1 MNPKS
6 CKRLRD
12 NSLVQVLALS
22 LSILI
27 CYYGLWNAY
36 FASKDDFWWTG
47 LMRHRNT
54 IGEAALGLGNG
65 ARFLNCA
72 MIWVK
77 TRLFDLNSAP
87 YFWSSLL
94 QHAIV
99 TYIVYRLVQFWTR
112 RRATAFLAAL
122 LFATTF
128 SHYEV
133 ITSISAS
140 DYSFWAIFYLMT
152 FALFAIYLQR
162 RALPW
167 YLGSVGVY
175 APLAFAHDFTL
186 SMPLVLLA
194 YHLTL
199 GRGSRKIRALGWS
212 DIRLH
217 FPYWILW
224 GVHVAIQLTYVLRGT
239 SEALYSE
246 QAYEPGLHMIG
257 NLFYL
262 VFLAVPN
269 VYSAP
274 IYNFLTAHVS
284 AGLVETIWQLSVG
297 LAIVGHA
304 LAGICFWKGSP
315 LVRFALALIYL
326 PFLPYTLWQ
335 GDFAGAP
342 RYLYLPSIGFSILL
356 ALFLIRLYDYLRE
369 KERLGYRLVV
379 SGFVTIL
386 VVANLIVIQ
395 VWVQRHIDNGKFRRP
410 FLTQLATDFQD
421 VKPGSRIY
429 IEVPAEKFTDLEAS
443 CKLVFR
449 QQVHCEAFVSG
460 ERSIADVTSSVSE
473 KPVYWLQATTEG
485 FSQIY
490 PPISTSDSVKHAVEV
505 NP

>member
-1 MNPKS
+1 MSPKLY
-6 CKRLRD
+6 KRLRD

-36 FASKDDFWWTG
+36 FASKDDFRWIG
-47 LMRHRNT
+47 LIRRRNT
-54 IGEAALGLGNG
+54 IGEAILGLGNG

-77 TRLFDLNSAP
+77 TRLFDLNPTP

-99 TYIVYRLVQFWTR
+99 TYIVYRLVEFWTR

-133 ITSISAS
+133 VTSVSAS

-152 FALFAIYLQR
+152 VALFGIYLRR

-175 APLAFAHDFTL
+175 AVLAFGHDFTL

-199 GRGSRKIRALGWS
+199 GRGSRKMRSLGWP

-224 GVHVAIQLTYVLRGT
+224 GVHVAINLIFILQGT
-239 SEALYSE
+239 SEALYSKE
-246 QAYEPGLHMIG
+246 AYEPGLHMIG

-262 VFLAVPN
+262 VCLVVPN
-269 VYSAP
+269 AHLAP

-284 AGLVETIWQLSVG
+284 AGLVEAIWQLSVG
-297 LAIVGHA
+297 LAIVGHV

-326 PFLPYTLWQ
+326 PFLPYTLWR
-335 GDFAGAP
+335 GDFAEAT

-356 ALFLIRLYDYLRE
+356 ALFFVRLYDYLRQ
-369 KERLGYRLVV
+369 RDRFGYRLVV

-395 VWVQRHIDNGKFRRP
+395 VWVQRHIENGKFRRP
-410 FLTQLATDFQD
+410 FVTQLATDFQD
-421 VKPGSRIY
+421 VEPGCRIY

-443 CKLVFR
+443 CVLVFR
-449 QQVHCEAFVSG
+449 HWVHCEAFVCG
-460 ERSIADVTSSVSE
+460 ERSIADVTRGVSE

-485 FSQIY
+485 FSQVY
-490 PPISTSDSVKHAVEV
+490 PPISTSQ
-505 NP
+505 